1 LSRDTS
7 VRADGDD
14 FFAVQEIPGNP
25 QYVVFGSVRDDRGN
39 YVSTALVT
47 IEVAEPVLTYE
58 TTTNILGRFRSV
70 DIGRAIT
77 DLGYDLDPAQ
87 INVSVTAPGYALVRR
102 FNRYSPRRNYGAVE
116 IDFLMTKEK

>member
-1 LSRDTS
+1 M
-7 VRADGDD
+7 
-14 FFAVQEIPGNP
+14 
-25 QYVVFGSVRDDRGN
+25 FGSVRDDRGN